1 EISDRFL
8 QNLLPYFSFYPLE
21 SEQSDIRKFLKINN
35 ELRRE
40 NHNTLSQLK
49 DKTSPERLW
58 DGVWLS
64 HWNGQTMA
72 RFADHR
78 VYFYKGQR
86 VDDKFH
92 LGVDLAS
99 LSNAPV
105 LASNNGK
112 VLFADRLGIYGLAVV
127 IDHGQGLA
135 SVYGHLSKIEVS
147 PGQAVNKGEV
157 IGLTGDTGLAGGDHL
172 HFSVMLQGIFV
183 NPVEWWDRHWIMDN
197 VTKKLSLVE

>member
-1 EISDRFL
+1 M
-8 QNLLPYFSFYPLE
+8 
-21 SEQSDIRKFLKINN
+21 
-35 ELRRE
+35 
-40 NHNTLSQLK
+40 K
-49 DKTSPERLW
+49 DKTGPDKLW

-78 VYFYKGQR
+78 FYFYKGQR
-86 VDDKFH
+86 VDDKVH

-99 LSNAPV
+99 LANAPV

-112 VLFADRLGIYGLAVV
+112 VIFGDRLGIYGLAVV

-135 SVYGHLSKIEVS
+135 SVYGHLSKIEVRA
-147 PGQAVNKGEV
+147 GQVVKKGQT

-183 NPVEWWDRHWIMDN
+183 NPVEWWDPHWIADN
-197 VTKKLSLVE
+197 VIKRLSLVE